1 MQVTAR
7 SLLTDLYRECKK
19 DDVMRHAAAI
29 AYYTVFSLP
38 AFILV
43 VLSLASSLLDAES
56 VNREVFGT
64 IRTYMGERTVNV
76 LETTLTNAQSVN
88 GDGSLIG
95 IAGIIVILVASTG
108 VIRELQKAMNKI
120 INAKVK
126 RRTFLQALWTY
137 ALSLVLLLV
146 TAAVL
151 IASVVSGTII
161 GVIGQRVQVLE
172 SIPVDVLG
180 FSQNLISYVALT
192 AMVFLLYVVLPQKK
206 FPWLIALLCSII
218 ASSLMVTG
226 TIIASYY
233 IARTGLGK
241 AYGVA
246 ANVLVLLFWIYF
258 GANVFLLGTELM
270 EVTSSGVSRSRRDI
284 FNSFRRLLKK

>member
-64 IRTYMGERTVNV
+64 IRMYMGERTVNL
-76 LETTLTNAQSVN
+76 LETTLTNAQQVN

-95 IAGIIVILVASTG
+95 IAGIVVILVASTG

-151 IASVVSGTII
+151 IASVVSGTVI

-180 FSQNLISYVALT
+180 FAQNAISYIALT
-192 AMVFLLYVVLPQKK
+192 GMVFLLYVVLPQKK

-258 GANVFLLGTELM
+258 GSNVFLLGTELM
-270 EVTSSGVSRSRRDI
+270 EVTSSGVSRSRREA
-284 FNSFRRLLKK
+284 FNWFRRLLKK